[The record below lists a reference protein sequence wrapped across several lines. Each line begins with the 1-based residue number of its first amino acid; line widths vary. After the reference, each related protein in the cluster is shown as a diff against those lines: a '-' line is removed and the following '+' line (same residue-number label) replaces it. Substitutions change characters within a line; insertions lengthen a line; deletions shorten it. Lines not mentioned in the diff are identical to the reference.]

1 MSPKKKSDRSPV
13 RDEAFKIDCARMM
26 LNRGKR
32 TVAEL
37 SRELGVSDKALYR
50 WQGQYRATL
59 ETPESELASEIE
71 KLRQENK
78 TLREE
83 RELLKKSITFF
94 VKAGR

>member
-1 MSPKKKSDRSPV
+1 MSTTKRVGRPPA

-26 LNRGKR
+26 MNRGNR

-50 WQGQYRATL
+50 WQAQYKGTL
-59 ETPESELASEIE
+59 AKPESELAAEVE
-71 KLRQENK
+71 KMRQEIR

>member
-1 MSPKKKSDRSPV
+1 MSTIKKAGRPPV

-26 LNRGKR
+26 MNRGSR

-37 SRELGVSDKALYR
+37 SQELGVSDKALYR
-50 WQGQYRATL
+50 WQAQYRGTL
-59 ETPESELASEIE
+59 AKPASELASEVE

-78 TLREE
+78 ILREE